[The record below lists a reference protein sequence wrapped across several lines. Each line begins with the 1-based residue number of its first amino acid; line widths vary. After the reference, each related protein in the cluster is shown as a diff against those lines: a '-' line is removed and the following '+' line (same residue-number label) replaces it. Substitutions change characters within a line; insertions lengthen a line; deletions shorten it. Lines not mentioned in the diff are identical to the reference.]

1 MTFRRM
7 TAALLLAFVALGP
20 TTLPA
25 SAHTELKSSNPA
37 KGAALPAPP
46 QQVELTFTEAVTV
59 PADAITV
66 TGPDSAKWTVGP
78 ATVAGAVVTAPV
90 QATGPAGTYTVTW
103 KVVSSDG
110 DPVTGTIGFTLT
122 NPATTTTTAPTTTTT
137 TTAAPSG
144 VRADRSDPRRRAA
157 GCRDGSGSSSVRWSS
172 SVSVSLPRCAVRAEP
187 SSNRQQ
193 HPAEP
198 AALVVRVDHQLR
210 HLQRGRARPVVLC
223 RFDGAVHPLI
233 VTLPRHDAVCSGN
246 GEMGREP
253 VAESGG
259 PLSTFVPP
267 RSGEAT
273 AVQVGQRLL
282 TACGSR
288 PRRGADGRGAGP
300 TAGLAPHRCDSAEAG
315 SPDHERSPDVDSAP
329 SAG

>member
-144 VRADRSDPRRRAA
+144 SAPTAQTPDN
-157 GCRDGSGSSSVRWSS
+157 SGG
-172 SVSVSLPRCAVRAEP
+172 LPGWVWILIGALVLIGIGVV
-187 SSNRQQ
+187 
-193 HPAEP
+193 
-198 AALVVRVDHQLR
+198 AALRR
-210 HLQRGRARPVVLC
+210 
-223 RFDGAVHPLI
+223 
-233 VTLPRHDAVCSGN
+233 T
-246 GEMGREP
+246 
-253 VAESGG
+253 GG
-259 PLSTFVPP
+259 T
-267 RSGEAT
+267 
-273 AVQVGQRLL
+273 QQ
-282 TACGSR
+282 
-288 PRRGADGRGAGP
+288 
-300 TAGLAPHRCDSAEAG
+300 
-315 SPDHERSPDVDSAP
+315 
-329 SAG
+329 